1 MSLLKFM
8 VPLALACSVVAQIPP
23 PSPESDTHVFTGTLF
38 DAARHDCGS
47 EVHNVQP
54 SGMCP
59 AGVNTKDFGISQADG
74 KFIKFDEGGNAK
86 AAAALKTSKKGS
98 KIAFDYWRTGKT
110 AAPIKAQAT
119 GTLTSDTLNVTSIKI
134 D

>member
-1 MSLLKFM
+1 M
-8 VPLALACSVVAQIPP
+8 LALILLFAVLGLPAAGQNPP
-23 PSPESDTHVFTGTLF
+23 PSPESATRTFNGSLF
-38 DAARHDCGS
+38 DAARRECGA
-47 EVHNVQP
+47 EVRNVHP

-98 KIAFDYWRTGKT
+98 KIAVDYWRTGKT
-110 AAPIKAQAT
+110 AAPIKAQVT
-119 GTLTSDTLNVTSIKI
+119 GTLTSDTLNVDSIRI
-134 D
+134 E